1 MYRVI
6 VIVLAFM
13 LGVFIFFGADS
24 AKTRGQKKWVNVIG
38 TLLVWILAVLGAGVL
53 VLCCLAAWDYWKTG
67 DAGTAVSLG
76 ITAVIL
82 AVAIYVLLRSYFKK
96 TEPGKQPRHRPA
108 GPDLPVCP
116 CPVRGGRGRGALP
129 PGPQSELG
137 RYGAELEKVQPKD
150 RLHLFRYH
158 GAYGLRL
165 PRRWPSCPYRSYS
178 SPAWTPSQRGHA
190 WTARARRRPG
200 CRCSAPP

>member
-24 AKTRGQKKWVNVIG
+24 AKTRGQKKWVKVIG

-67 DAGTAVSLG
+67 DAETAVSLG

-82 AVAIYVLLRSYFKK
+82 AAEARFMASIMMRSSIRLSLTGEQVDWTTK
-96 TEPGKQPRHRPA
+96 TSEPRT
-108 GPDLPVCP
+108 V
-116 CPVRGGRGRGALP
+116 
-129 PGPQSELG
+129 S
-137 RYGAELEKVQPKD
+137 
-150 RLHLFRYH
+150 
-158 GAYGLRL
+158 
-165 PRRWPSCPYRSYS
+165 
-178 SPAWTPSQRGHA
+178 
-190 WTARARRRPG
+190 
-200 CRCSAPP
+200 

>member
-82 AVAIYVLLRSYFKK
+82 AVAIYILLRSYFKK
-96 TEPGKQPRHRPA
+96 T
-108 GPDLPVCP
+108 
-116 CPVRGGRGRGALP
+116 
-129 PGPQSELG
+129 
-137 RYGAELEKVQPKD
+137 
-150 RLHLFRYH
+150 
-158 GAYGLRL
+158 
-165 PRRWPSCPYRSYS
+165 
-178 SPAWTPSQRGHA
+178 
-190 WTARARRRPG
+190 
-200 CRCSAPP
+200 

>member
-13 LGVFIFFGADS
+13 LGVFIFFGAD
-24 AKTRGQKKWVNVIG
+24 AKTRGQKKWVKVIG

-67 DAGTAVSLG
+67 DAETAVSLG

-96 TEPGKQPRHRPA
+96 T
-108 GPDLPVCP
+108 
-116 CPVRGGRGRGALP
+116 
-129 PGPQSELG
+129 
-137 RYGAELEKVQPKD
+137 
-150 RLHLFRYH
+150 
-158 GAYGLRL
+158 
-165 PRRWPSCPYRSYS
+165 
-178 SPAWTPSQRGHA
+178 
-190 WTARARRRPG
+190 
-200 CRCSAPP
+200 

>member
-38 TLLVWILAVLGAGVL
+38 TLLVWILA
-53 VLCCLAAWDYWKTG
+53 AWDYWKTG
-67 DAGTAVSLG
+67 DPETAVSLG

-96 TEPGKQPRHRPA
+96 T
-108 GPDLPVCP
+108 
-116 CPVRGGRGRGALP
+116 
-129 PGPQSELG
+129 
-137 RYGAELEKVQPKD
+137 
-150 RLHLFRYH
+150 
-158 GAYGLRL
+158 
-165 PRRWPSCPYRSYS
+165 
-178 SPAWTPSQRGHA
+178 
-190 WTARARRRPG
+190 
-200 CRCSAPP
+200 

>member
-53 VLCCLAAWDYWKTG
+53 AAWDYWKTG

-96 TEPGKQPRHRPA
+96 T
-108 GPDLPVCP
+108 
-116 CPVRGGRGRGALP
+116 
-129 PGPQSELG
+129 
-137 RYGAELEKVQPKD
+137 
-150 RLHLFRYH
+150 
-158 GAYGLRL
+158 
-165 PRRWPSCPYRSYS
+165 
-178 SPAWTPSQRGHA
+178 
-190 WTARARRRPG
+190 
-200 CRCSAPP
+200 

>member
-67 DAGTAVSLG
+67 DPETAVSLG

-82 AVAIYVLLRSYFKK
+82 A
-96 TEPGKQPRHRPA
+96 
-108 GPDLPVCP
+108 
-116 CPVRGGRGRGALP
+116 
-129 PGPQSELG
+129 
-137 RYGAELEKVQPKD
+137 AEARFMASIMISSSM
-150 RLHLFRYH
+150 RLSFTGSHVD
-158 GAYGLRL
+158 
-165 PRRWPSCPYRSYS
+165 C
-178 SPAWTPSQRGHA
+178 TI
-190 WTARARRRPG
+190 
-200 CRCSAPP
+200 

>member
-24 AKTRGQKKWVNVIG
+24 AKTRGQKKWVKVIG

-67 DAGTAVSLG
+67 DPETAVSLG

-82 AVAIYVLLRSYFKK
+82 AAEARFMASIMIRSSMMLLFTGEQVDWTIKQSEPRTDSNRETAISPSLKVPTSDFPKGR
-96 TEPGKQPRHRPA
+96 PRHSAIRLA
-108 GPDLPVCP
+108 TIGL
-116 CPVRGGRGRGALP
+116 
-129 PGPQSELG
+129 EL
-137 RYGAELEKVQPKD
+137 AVKILMSFP
-150 RLHLFRYH
+150 
-158 GAYGLRL
+158 
-165 PRRWPSCPYRSYS
+165 
-178 SPAWTPSQRGHA
+178 
-190 WTARARRRPG
+190 
-200 CRCSAPP
+200 

>member
-67 DAGTAVSLG
+67 DPETAVSLG

-82 AVAIYVLLRSYFKK
+82 AVAIYVLLRSYFKNIAGK
-96 TEPGKQPRHRPA
+96 TASSPPRRSRSA
-108 GPDLPVCP
+108 GVSLPRAGRARQGCP
-116 CPVRGGRGRGALP
+116 S

-137 RYGAELEKVQPKD
+137 RHGAELE
-150 RLHLFRYH
+150 
-158 GAYGLRL
+158 
-165 PRRWPSCPYRSYS
+165 
-178 SPAWTPSQRGHA
+178 
-190 WTARARRRPG
+190 
-200 CRCSAPP
+200 RCSRKIGCTFPVSRGIWAQTAS